1 MKALLKDILP
11 NPDNPRVIKDYK
23 FKKLV
28 DSIKEFPEMLE
39 KRPVVVDENN
49 MILGGNMRY
58 KAALEAGLKEI
69 SIIVAYD
76 WTEKQ
81 KKEFLIKDNVNY
93 GDWDWDILANV
104 WENKDLNDWGLDV
117 WQTSDSPDMVNK
129 GDENSE
135 WIGMPEFE
143 SKHEDIKII
152 IAFETEEAREQYAK
166 DHNMQFTVKGKKF
179 WSTTVPFKEVMDLKS
194 LKYE

>member
-39 KRPVVVDENN
+39 TRPVVVDENN

-69 SIIVAYD
+69 SIIVADD

-117 WQTSDSPDMVNK
+117 WQTSDDPDMVNK

>member
-69 SIIVAYD
+69 SIIVAD
-76 WTEKQ
+76 DCTEKQ

-117 WQTSDSPDMVNK
+117 WQTSDDPDMVNK